1 MWQVSNTPFTDHLFE
16 PQTAFSKGNNQAG
29 PLLAYGI
36 TSIVSSF
43 EKKHVYGVKQKQQN
57 FHDA

>member
-1 MWQVSNTPFTDHLFE
+1 MWQVSNTPFTDHLLE

-43 EKKHVYGVKQKQQN
+43 EKKTCIWGETKTAE
-57 FHDA
+57 FS